1 MINRDR
7 MRDHFLTLV
16 QIDSL
21 SRKERRV
28 AVHLQE
34 ELAALGAAVSFDR
47 AGEAVRG
54 EVGNL
59 IARLPGTRPGV
70 SPFLLSAHMDT
81 VGPGEG
87 IRPVVEGDVIRSDGT
102 TILGADDK
110 SGIAVICEVLRVLR
124 EEQIPH
130 GEIEVLFT
138 ICEEV
143 GLLGAKHL
151 DASRLR
157 ARLGLVLDSSSPDRL
172 IHRAPAANRLEFT
185 VHGLEAHAGVSPE
198 KGINAIRIASEAIA
212 AMRLGRLDEDTTA
225 SIGLIQGGIATN
237 IIPNHVT
244 IKGEIRSH
252 DETKLKAQTEHMIG
266 CFQEAAARHRVTL
279 DGVSTQGQV
288 TSQVRRDYDRLFLPE
303 DAPIIRLVREAARNL
318 QREITLWRT
327 GGASDANVLSAKGI
341 EVANVGTGQR
351 GVHTVKEH
359 LLLTDM
365 VRSAELILE
374 VVKLQAEKGA

>member
-1 MINRDR
+1 
-7 MRDHFLTLV
+7 
-16 QIDSL
+16 
-21 SRKERRV
+21 
-28 AVHLQE
+28 
-34 ELAALGAAVSFDR
+34 
-47 AGEAVRG
+47 
-54 EVGNL
+54 
-59 IARLPGTRPGV
+59 
-70 SPFLLSAHMDT
+70 MDT

-87 IRPVVEGDVIRSDGT
+87 IWPVVEGETIRSDGT

-130 GEIEVLFT
+130 GEIEILLT

-212 AMRLGRLDEDTTA
+212 AMRLGRLDEETTA

-244 IKGEIRSH
+244 IKGETRSH
-252 DETKLKAQTEHMIG
+252 DEAKLKAQTEHMIR
-266 CFQEAAARHRVTL
+266 CFEEAAGRHRVTL
-279 DGVSTQGQV
+279 DGVSTQGRVTTQV
-288 TSQVRRDYDRLFLPE
+288 HRDYDRLFLAE
-303 DAPIIRLVREAARNL
+303 DAPIIRLVRQAARNL

-327 GGASDANVLSAKGI
+327 GGASDANVLCAKGI

-351 GVHTVKEH
+351 EVHTVKEH

-374 VVKLQAEKGA
+374 VVKLHAEKGA